1 MQTHIALAFILGPL
15 ALTLGCAT
23 FNESTGRARPPIAK
37 RAACSSLCQCKQP
50 TDVALKVIADMGY
63 RWVDLSALSWAP
75 HISMPD
81 LMKDFDKEAERIEGL
96 LATCKLRVSNLTFD
110 AIETKPF
117 DEYEEQWRALVRL
130 AARLDARLI
139 NIMAPSAKCDRAD
152 QIEKLR
158 VLQKIASESN
168 VGFTIET
175 HCNQITELPADAKW
189 ACEQVPGMGLT
200 LDPSHYYAG
209 PNQGKP
215 FDELYP
221 LTMGTGFRAGG
232 MSWKTIQ
239 SPWGTGPI
247 DFDEIVRKLEA
258 GGYDGFYVA
267 EYIEGFN
274 DLSALE
280 QSKRFL
286 EWARQYKD

>member
-1 MQTHIALAFILGPL
+1 MNMHVSIFVLAVALMFVVA
-15 ALTLGCAT
+15 TGCQSAPRLSVA
-23 FNESTGRARPPIAK
+23 ERAS
-37 RAACSSLCQCKQP
+37 CSSLCQAKQP
-50 TDVALKVIADMGY
+50 TDKALKAIADLGY
-63 RWVDLSALSWAP
+63 QYVDLSALSWAP
-75 HISMPD
+75 HISVPN
-81 LMKDFDKEAERIEGL
+81 LMKDFETEATRVEKV
-96 LATCKLRVSNLTFD
+96 LAEHNLRASNLTFD
-110 AIETKPF
+110 AIETRPF
-117 DEYEEQWRALVRL
+117 DQYKAQWRALVKL

-139 NIMAPSAKCDRAD
+139 NIMAPSSKADRRD
-152 QIEKLR
+152 QVEKLR
-158 VLQKIASESN
+158 VLQKIAAASG
-168 VGFTIET
+168 VGFTVET

-189 ACEQVPGMGLT
+189 VCEQVPGMGLT

-258 GGYDGFYVA
+258 CGYDGFYVA

-274 DLSALE
+274 NLDALA

-286 EWARQYKD
+286 EWARNFK